1 MEKLVLILLAFSF
14 LLKSEANTDTSIQ
27 GNRSAVYVGIY
38 TGYFFSENIDT
49 PVVRTDDY
57 DTPDIELTESPVKR
71 HIETTK
77 SKLRNSRPV
86 ALSRTMFHPLIYDLP
101 PPHSHC

>member
-1 MEKLVLILLAFSF
+1 MEKLVLIFLAFSF
-14 LLKSEANTDTSIQ
+14 LLKSEVNTDTTIL

-38 TGYFFSENIDT
+38 TGHFFSENIDT
-49 PVVRTDDY
+49 PTFRTDDY
-57 DTPDIELTESPVKR
+57 DNPDIELTESPVKR
-71 HIETTK
+71 YIETRK
-77 SKLRNSRPV
+77 SKLRNSRPA